1 MRCAGLFDRL
11 RKPALVFIMML
22 AFGRAVY
29 ADPQW
34 YPDPSLL
41 YPRERYITAIGIGD
55 KENDAKAFAISG
67 IAQYFHS
74 SVKAEEDLIIQY
86 NTAVSSSSVSKVRS
100 ESVRKEQMKSSVNI
114 SSVAE
119 FRGIHFTVPSRL
131 ASGEWVV
138 LGFIDKA
145 ESLRMWKIRADN
157 NRALIDSLVEAGDRQ
172 QDPLYRHGYM
182 KQAASIAGLLI
193 ADIAACSEIGPLDDF
208 AETLAF
214 ARRTIEDYNTMRSHL
229 TFEIRIDGDRNG
241 ALKNRLSALL
251 NGNGYT
257 VVPRN
262 ALYSIAGEVSAFEL
276 TMEAGLFVRI
286 GAELRIINGAGTV
299 LHSFVVPQD
308 RLGAYNWDAAYSRAF
323 GYLGEYLE
331 NNLISEITAFIDG

>member
-11 RKPALVFIMML
+11 RKPALAFIAMLVF
-22 AFGRAVY
+22 GGTVY

-34 YPDPSLL
+34 YPDPSRL

-55 KENDAKAFAISG
+55 KEKDAQAFAVSG

-74 SVKAEEDLIIQY
+74 SVKAEEDLLIQY
-86 NTAVSSSSVSKVRS
+86 NEAVSSSSVSRARS
-100 ESVRKEQMKSSVNI
+100 ESIRKEQMRSSVNI

-119 FRGIHFTVPSRL
+119 FRGIQFTVPVRL
-131 ASGEWVV
+131 ASGEWAV

-145 ESLRMWKIRADN
+145 ESLRIWKMRADN
-157 NRALIDSLVEAGDRQ
+157 NRALINSLAEAGDRQ
-172 QDPLYRHGYM
+172 QEPLYRYGYM
-182 KQAASIAGLLI
+182 KQAASIAGLLL
-193 ADIAACSEIGPLDDF
+193 ADIAACSETGPLDDF

-214 ARRTIEDYNTMRSHL
+214 ARRTIDDYNTMRSQL

-241 ALKNRLSALL
+241 VLKNRLSALL
-251 NGNGYT
+251 SRNGYT
-257 VVPRN
+257 VVLRN
-262 ALYSIAGEVSAFEL
+262 ALYSIAGEASASEV
-276 TMEAGLFVRI
+276 TMETGLFVRVE
-286 GAELRIINGAGTV
+286 AELRIINGGGKV
-299 LHSFVVPQD
+299 LHSFTVPQD

-323 GYLGEYLE
+323 RYLGDYLE

>member
-1 MRCAGLFDRL
+1 MGCAGLFGRL
-11 RKPALVFIMML
+11 RKPALLFIALL

-34 YPDPSLL
+34 YPDPSRL

-55 KENDAKAFAISG
+55 KESDARAFAVSG

-74 SVKAEEDLIIQY
+74 SVKAEEDLLIQY
-86 NTAVSSSSVSKVRS
+86 NEAVSSSSVSKTRS
-100 ESVRKEQMKSSVNI
+100 ESIRREQMKSSVNI

-119 FRGIHFTVPSRL
+119 FRGIQFTVPGRL

-145 ESLRMWKIRADN
+145 ESLRIWKTRADN
-157 NRALIDSLVEAGDRQ
+157 NRTLIDSLVEAGDRQ
-172 QDPLYRHGYM
+172 QEPLYRYGYM
-182 KQAASIAGLLI
+182 KRAASIAGLLI

-208 AETLAF
+208 AETLTF
-214 ARRTIEDYNTMRSHL
+214 ARRTIENYNTMRSRL
-229 TFEIRIDGDRNG
+229 TFEIRVDGDRNG
-241 ALKNRLSALL
+241 VLKNTLSTLL
-251 NGNGYT
+251 NKNAYT
-257 VVPRN
+257 VVLRN
-262 ALYSIAGEVSAFEL
+262 ALYSIAGEVSASEL

-286 GAELRIINGAGTV
+286 EAELRIINGAGKV
-299 LHSFVVPQD
+299 LHSFTVPQN
-308 RLGAYNWDAAYSRAF
+308 RLGAYNWEAAYSRAF
-323 GYLGEYLE
+323 RYLGEYLE